1 MLDMQLASAKVR
13 PQNVTEFSSIEAIK
27 QCVNAGMGL
36 GFLPEIVIAR
46 ELKKR
51 QFATLNWQ
59 GPKMSIATSI
69 VWHKDKWM
77 SPGMQAFLDVLKI
90 KLQEATTP
98 TLVRD
103 RAS

>member
-1 MLDMQLASAKVR
+1 
-13 PQNVTEFSSIEAIK
+13 
-27 QCVNAGMGL
+27 
-36 GFLPEIVIAR
+36 
-46 ELKKR
+46 
-51 QFATLNWQ
+51 
-59 GPKMSIATSI
+59 MSIATSI

-98 TLVRD
+98 ALVRD